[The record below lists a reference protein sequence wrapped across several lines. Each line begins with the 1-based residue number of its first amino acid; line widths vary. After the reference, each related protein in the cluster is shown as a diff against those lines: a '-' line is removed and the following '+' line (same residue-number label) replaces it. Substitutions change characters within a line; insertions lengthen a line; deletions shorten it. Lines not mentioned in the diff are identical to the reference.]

1 MVFDEMLEGQKEL
14 TKTMEEIHTTLRFSN
29 RIIMMVNVVNIAT
42 IIVVG
47 LVLLKWNSQERFGR
61 VQTSK
66 PTLSPAKEN

>member
-1 MVFDEMLEGQKEL
+1 MVFEEMLEGQKKL

-47 LVLLKWNSQERFGR
+47 LVLLK
-61 VQTSK
+61 
-66 PTLSPAKEN
+66 